1 MQNKQ
6 RLKSE
11 EYEEYKSGDI
21 AHAPGS
27 LASGSSSIC
36 TSIEPARHVP
46 DIAEDVRAGLLSA
59 PRSLPPKYFYDE
71 RGSRLFEQICTT
83 PEYYPTRTEEKLLS
97 HYSEEIINQVKPE
110 EIIEFGSGNAQKTRL
125 LFDACERSD
134 QTCSYAPFDVCE
146 PILEAVSEQ
155 LQSDYHWLDVK
166 PLLGDYRAGL
176 DHLPKTHGTRLYV
189 FLGGTIGNFY
199 PEEAQ
204 EFIKEIKDSMQ
215 AGDYLLLGA
224 DRVKDNHLLDAA
236 YNDEQGI
243 TAEFNLNVLNV
254 LNRELKAD
262 FNPENFEHQAEFNSV
277 RNRIEMHLVCIRD
290 HIVHMQQLDEIITFQ
305 KGESILT
312 EVSHKFTFD
321 GLENLLVESGL
332 HICKHYE
339 PENKYFSLILASCPE

>member
-6 RLKSE
+6 LLKSG
-11 EYEEYKSGDI
+11 EYEEYGEYNSGGT
-21 AHAPGS
+21 AHASGS
-27 LASGSSSIC
+27 LASGSSSVC
-36 TSIEPARHVP
+36 TSIEPARDVP

-71 RGSRLFEQICTT
+71 RGSRLFEQICAT

-134 QTCSYAPFDVCE
+134 HTCSYAPFDVCE
-146 PILEAVSEQ
+146 PMLETVSEQ

-166 PLLGDYRAGL
+166 PLLGDYHAGL

-199 PEEAQ
+199 PGEAQ
-204 EFIKEIKDSMQ
+204 DFIKEIKASMQ

-243 TAEFNLNVLNV
+243 TAKFNLNLLHV

-262 FNPENFEHQAEFNSV
+262 FYPEYFEHQAKFNSKH
-277 RNRIEMHLVCIRD
+277 NRIEMYLVCTHD
-290 HIVHMQQLDEIITFQ
+290 HIGHLQHLDEKITFR

-321 GLENLLVESGL
+321 GLEDLL
-332 HICKHYE
+332 
-339 PENKYFSLILASCPE
+339 

>member
-11 EYEEYKSGDI
+11 EYEEGNSGVT
-21 AHAPGS
+21 AHASGS
-27 LASGSSSIC
+27 SASGSSSAC
-36 TSIEPARHVP
+36 TPITPARNIP
-46 DIAEDVRAGLLSA
+46 DIAEDARVGLLSS

-83 PEYYPTRTEEKLLS
+83 PEYYPTRTEEKLLT

-110 EIIEFGSGNAQKTRL
+110 EIIELGSGNAQKTRL
-125 LFDACERSD
+125 LFNACERTD
-134 QTCSYAPFDVCE
+134 HTCSYAPFDVCE
-146 PILEAVSEQ
+146 PMLETVSEQ

-166 PLLGDYRAGL
+166 PLLGDYHAGL

-199 PEEAQ
+199 PGEAQ
-204 EFIKEIKDSMQ
+204 DFIKEIRDSMQ

-224 DRVKDNHLLDAA
+224 DRVKNNHLLDAA

-262 FNPENFEHQAEFNSV
+262 FNSENFEHQAEFKSIH
-277 RNRIEMHLVCIRD
+277 NRIEMHLVCIRD
-290 HIVHMQQLDEIITFQ
+290 HIVNMQQLDEKITFQ
-305 KGESILT
+305 EGEDILT

-321 GLENLLVESGL
+321 GLEDLLEECGL
-332 HICKHYE
+332 NICKHYE
-339 PENKYFSLILASCPE
+339 PDNQYFSLVLASYPE